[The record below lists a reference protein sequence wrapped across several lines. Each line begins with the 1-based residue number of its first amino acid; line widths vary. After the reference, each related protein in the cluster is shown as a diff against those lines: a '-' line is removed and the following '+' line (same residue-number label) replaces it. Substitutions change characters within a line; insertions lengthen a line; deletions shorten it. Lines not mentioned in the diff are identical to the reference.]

1 MDTPQSSDDNAS
13 AEPAPAKRGRRLRL
27 RARDARTFGQSEKT
41 KPGDAVDSAEPD
53 LAVAPPAQTAPRADD
68 NGGAAEAAEPD
79 LAVAP
84 PAQTAPRGDGGADEG
99 EAPPEPRWE
108 LPSSALKSEASDP
121 LLGCLVAVTKHF
133 GRPSTPQSLIGGL
146 PLEGNRLTPALFLRA
161 ADRADLSARIVKR
174 RLNALPEYVL
184 PVILLLKGR
193 TACVLFKRVGRDKAE
208 VVFPETGDGSEVI
221 DLDVLNGRYDGH
233 AVFLRPRYH
242 YSQVQR
248 EVLLG
253 RGKSWFWGTLA
264 RFWKTYFGVMVA
276 ASFINLLALA
286 SPLFVMNVY
295 DRVVPNQAKETL
307 MVLVIG
313 IGIIFVFDFMLR
325 WLRSHFVDNAGK
337 RADVLMSSKIFNHVL
352 GITMT
357 SRPSSSGAFANQL
370 RDFEWLR
377 EFFTSATV
385 VAVIDLPFLVL
396 FILVIWMIAGPAAY
410 IPAAAVPLVIVIG
423 LMLQVPL
430 RRAVRQATAEGSQK
444 HGVMI
449 ETIAALDTVKS
460 IGAEGHMQREW
471 EKYVGTSANTS
482 MRVRNLSGLGVN
494 VTQLIQHFVT
504 VAVVA
509 YGVYLISDNELTIGG
524 LIACTILTGRCMA
537 PLGQI
542 ANILSRLHQS
552 IAALKALNEI
562 MAKPV
567 ERPEDSRYLSRDT
580 IEGSIDFENVTFGYP
595 EAEVPALRDISFKIR
610 PGEKVGIIGPVGSGK
625 STISRL
631 LMKLYEP
638 DSGQVLVDGTDV
650 RQMDPSDIRKSL
662 GVLLQD
668 VILFHGSVRDNIA
681 MSTPHADDGMILRAA
696 QLAGVHEFIS
706 QQPRGYDLVVGERGQ
721 TLSGGQRQCIALARS
736 LLPDP
741 PVVVLDEPT
750 SMMDMPAENA
760 FKQRMRDYLVGKT
773 LILITHRP
781 SLLDLVDRIIVVS
794 RGRVVA
800 DGPRDEVL
808 KKGRVDANRQA
819 RVRVQASTPAANR

>member
-1 MDTPQSSDDNAS
+1 MDTPQPSNDAAPEPPES
-13 AEPAPAKRGRRLRL
+13 APQKRGPKLRL
-27 RARDARTFGQSEKT
+27 RARNA
-41 KPGDAVDSAEPD
+41 
-53 LAVAPPAQTAPRADD
+53 AP
-68 NGGAAEAAEPD
+68 EAAPAPDGATPEASAKEPT
-79 LAVAP
+79 LRVPAP
-84 PAQTAPRGDGGADEG
+84 APAGDGEEAA

-108 LPSSALKSEASDP
+108 LPSSALRQEAADP
-121 LLGCLVAVTKHF
+121 LLGCLLAVTKHF
-133 GRPSTPQSLIGGL
+133 GRPSTPQSLISGL
-146 PLEGNRLTPALFLRA
+146 PLEGNKLTPALFLRA
-161 ADRADLSARIVKR
+161 ADRADLSSRIVKR
-174 RLNALPEYVL
+174 RLSALPEYVL

-208 VVFPETGDGSEVI
+208 VLFPETGDGSEVI
-221 DLDVLNGRYDGH
+221 DLDVLNARYDGH
-233 AVFLRPRYH
+233 AIFLRPRYH

-253 RGKSWFWGTLA
+253 RGRSWFWGTLA
-264 RFWKTYFGVMVA
+264 RFWKTYLGVMVA
-276 ASFINLLALA
+276 AAFINLLTLA

-295 DRVVPNQAKETL
+295 DQVVPNQAKETL
-307 MVLVIG
+307 TVLVIG
-313 IGIIFVFDFMLR
+313 IGLIFVFDFMLR

-337 RADVLMSSKIFNHVL
+337 RADALMSSRIFNQVL
-352 GITMT
+352 GITMQ
-357 SRPSSSGAFANQL
+357 SRPGSSGAFANQL

-385 VAVIDLPFLVL
+385 VALIDLPFLFV
-396 FILVIWMIAGPAAY
+396 FVAVIYMIAGPIAY
-410 IPAAAVPLVIVIG
+410 ILAIAVPVVIIIG
-423 LMLQVPL
+423 LVLQIPL
-430 RRAVRQATAEGSQK
+430 HRAVRQATAEGSQK

-460 IGAEGHMQREW
+460 LGAEGRMQREW
-471 EKYVGTSANTS
+471 EKYVGTSANTG

-509 YGVYLISDNELTIGG
+509 FGVYLIADNELTIGV

-537 PLGQI
+537 PLSQI

-552 IAALKALNEI
+552 IAALKALNQI
-562 MAKPV
+562 MRMPV
-567 ERPEDSRYLSRDT
+567 ERPEDARYLSRDS
-580 IEGSIDFENVTFGYP
+580 IEGSIAFENVSFSYP
-595 EAEVPALRDISFKIR
+595 EAEVPALRDVSFKIE
-610 PGEKVGIIGPVGSGK
+610 PGEKVAIIGPVGSGK

-638 DSGQVLVDGTDV
+638 DSGAVLVDGTDV
-650 RQMDPSDIRKSL
+650 RQIDPSDIRKSL

-681 MSTPHADDGMILRAA
+681 MATPHADDDMILRAA
-696 QLAGVHEFIS
+696 NLAGVHEFIS
-706 QQPRGYDLVVGERGQ
+706 QQPAGYDLVVGERGQ

-750 SMMDMPAENA
+750 SMMDMLAENA
-760 FKQRMRDYLVGKT
+760 FKQRMRDYLSGKT
-773 LILITHRP
+773 LVLVTHRP
-781 SLLDLVDRIIVVS
+781 SLLDLVDRVIVIS

-808 KKGRVDANRQA
+808 KKGRSNAKSQT
-819 RVRVQASTPAANR
+819 VQGQPAAAAAPGSEGPTTVQRPQALAATTPPGE